1 VCPIGAIQNVA
12 AAVGDPCFAVPAAVL
27 VMVVLPL
34 VFTLFF
40 GRTFCGAVCPLGAVQ
55 ELVTLWPVRVP
66 VWLDHALGLLA
77 YVYLGA
83 AVLLAYTTG
92 KVFIVCRYDPFVD
105 LFRLSAGVGMLALAA
120 GFLVVG
126 AFIGRPYCRYLCPYG
141 ALLGLVA
148 RLARRQVRI
157 PPGRCIQ
164 CRLCEDVCPYGAI
177 RPPTVTLRP
186 AEHRRGRRRLTA
198 MLLLLPLLVAL
209 GFVLGRRLEVPL
221 AKLHPTVALAE
232 QVRREETGQ
241 AAGTTDASDNFRN
254 TGRSVADLY
263 AEAGQLTGRLG
274 RAGGW
279 LGAWVGLVLG
289 GKLIQ
294 LSMRRRRTDYE
305 PDPARC
311 VACGRCFWYCP
322 AELET

>member
-1 VCPIGAIQNVA
+1 
-12 AAVGDPCFAVPAAVL
+12 
-27 VMVVLPL
+27 
-34 VFTLFF
+34 
-40 GRTFCGAVCPLGAVQ
+40 
-55 ELVTLWPVRVP
+55 
-66 VWLDHALGLLA
+66 
-77 YVYLGA
+77 
-83 AVLLAYTTG
+83 
-92 KVFIVCRYDPFVD
+92 
-105 LFRLSAGVGMLALAA
+105 
-120 GFLVVG
+120 
-126 AFIGRPYCRYLCPYG
+126 
-141 ALLGLVA
+141 
-148 RLARRQVRI
+148 
-157 PPGRCIQ
+157 
-164 CRLCEDVCPYGAI
+164 
-177 RPPTVTLRP
+177 
-186 AEHRRGRRRLTA
+186 